1 MQTKNKVLQYTILTN
16 LLGGNAILI
25 LAGLASSTGE
35 INYWLMLGLSTACIL
50 VYVAVFKSVSLQ
62 KFSTLKLGVTSVLCC
77 MLIITLG
84 NSIALLLRDPAD
96 FAGNLGPVLFMAIAG
111 NIIMFPLSV
120 VIGLLN
126 LYWFNKVKQL
136 G

>member
-1 MQTKNKVLQYTILTN
+1 MQIKNKVLLYTILTN
-16 LLGGNAILI
+16 LLAGNTILI

-35 INYWLMLGLSTACIL
+35 INYWLMLGLSAACIL
-50 VYVAVFKSVSLQ
+50 VYAAVFKYVNLQ
-62 KFSTLKLGVTSVLCC
+62 KFSTLKLGITSVLCC

-84 NSIALLLRDPAD
+84 NSIALLLKDPAD

-111 NIIMFPLSV
+111 NIILFPLSV
-120 VIGLLN
+120 GIGLLN
-126 LYWFNKVKQL
+126 LYWFNKVKHL